1 MSDINQKLIKMKKYI
16 LALAI
21 GSVVFMSA
29 AMAQSAATAARPK
42 MDPQAQT
49 DKMAADLGLNAD
61 QKAKVLALNQ
71 DAEKKMEANRSSGAD
86 KDTQKAEGK
95 KIRAQKEESLKAILT
110 PDQFAKHQ
118 QAEADMKA
126 KREQK

>member
-1 MSDINQKLIKMKKYI
+1 MKKYI

-21 GSVVFMSA
+21 GSIVFMSA
-29 AMAQSAATAARPK
+29 AMAQQPGGKPK

-49 DKMAADLGLNAD
+49 EKMAADLGLNAD
-61 QKAKVLALNQ
+61 QKAKVLALNT

-86 KDTQKAEGK
+86 KETQKAEGK
-95 KIRAQKEESLKAILT
+95 KIREARAASLKEILT
-110 PDQFAKHQ
+110 PEQLKKHQ
-118 QAEADMKA
+118 DMIAAEKAA